1 MFCPGAEAVHETS
14 ETPTRGFRREF
25 NELLPCLK
33 FGDEILVK
41 PLAVAT
47 VMQGSLLSDKTAI
60 MAGMKA
66 G

>member
-41 PLAVAT
+41 PLAVFRLPLSCKA
-47 VMQGSLLSDKTAI
+47 VCSLIKPP
-60 MAGMKA
+60 
-66 G
+66 